1 MLLHIVHLSSLNSS
15 PEYFLPAPLLHPGVE
30 GEVEQRPL
38 EGGGGGLRPRPE
50 HVVQRHRQVLKG
62 QCFIVTLAHA
72 NQVDINEVSWIHL
85 I

>member
-15 PEYFLPAPLLHPGVE
+15 PEYLLPAPLLHPGVE

-50 HVVQRHRQVLKG
+50 HVVQRHRQVLIG
-62 QCFIVTLAHA
+62 QRLIVTLAHA